1 MSKSRKKLTKKGS
14 RKLFRATALK
24 IHRKNLQG
32 YPMRGGIRL

>member
-24 IHRKNLQG
+24 IHRKNLQA